1 VTIDDPETL
10 LMFERRCDPF
20 FWGYAARPQASSG
33 RDSDKSLSQV
43 CPGQRRQGSI
53 MKTFVHID
61 STHARSPHKRGTRT
75 RIASLLAV
83 AVLFSSIAGC
93 VTDPYTG
100 ERRISK
106 TAMGGVFG
114 AGIGAGVAAG
124 IAALAGKDAAKA
136 ALIGA
141 GVGALGGASVGGYMD
156 YQDAKLRRFLE
167 GTGVRVVRV
176 GNEITLSMPSNI
188 TFATDSATLSPDFLN
203 IMHSVAL
210 VLIEYD
216 KTIIEVMGHTDS
228 TGSEA
233 YNLDLSKRRAAAVG
247 NHLIGERINP
257 MRILT
262 DGFGEA
268 YPVASNDTVG
278 GRELNRRVELRLSP
292 LTQP

>member
-1 VTIDDPETL
+1 MKTL
-10 LMFERRCDPF
+10 VQFDSALVQPPRRK
-20 FWGYAARPQASSG
+20 GASSE
-33 RDSDKSLSQV
+33 V
-43 CPGQRRQGSI
+43 
-53 MKTFVHID
+53 
-61 STHARSPHKRGTRT
+61 A
-75 RIASLLAV
+75 ALLIS
-83 AVLFSSIAGC
+83 AVLCSSVVGC

-106 TAMGGVFG
+106 TALGGVFG
-114 AGIGAGVAAG
+114 AGVGAGVAAG

-141 GVGALGGASVGGYMD
+141 GAGALGGAAVGGYMD
-156 YQDAKLRRFLE
+156 YQDAKLRQFLE

-188 TFATDSATLSPDFLN
+188 TFATDSAVLSPDFIN

-216 KTIIEVMGHTDS
+216 KTIIEVMGHTDN
-228 TGSEA
+228 TGSDA
-233 YNLDLSKRRAAAVG
+233 YNLELSKRRAVAVG
-247 NHLIGERINP
+247 NHLISERINP

-268 YPVASNDTVG
+268 YPIASNDTPE
-278 GRELNRRVELRLSP
+278 GRLLNRRVELRLSP